1 MIGSDAKR
9 PPPTWTLRSVSDART
24 LSGGDAGPTAEVL
37 GILGIPRNSL
47 ESLGMSRD
55 HYGVL
60 GIMRNQ

>member
-37 GILGIPRNSL
+37 GIPRNSQ
-47 ESLGMSRD
+47 EFI
-55 HYGVL
+55 
-60 GIMRNQ
+60 GITRNGKELIRFY